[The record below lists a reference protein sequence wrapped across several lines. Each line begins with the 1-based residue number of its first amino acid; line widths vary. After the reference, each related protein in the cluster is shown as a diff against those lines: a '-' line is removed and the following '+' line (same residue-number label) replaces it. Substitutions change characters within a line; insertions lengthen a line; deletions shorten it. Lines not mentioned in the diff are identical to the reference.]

1 MRPWVGPRIGGAI
14 IWSPDRNRT
23 EMDRKKC
30 GGCLVLRVIIII
42 LVIKGAL
49 YFSAG
54 KDNQI
59 SEKIE
64 GNSNQISSQQRSEIS
79 LLHVE
84 NLGSTVENL
93 DERMKTHA
101 TVKYSLL
108 LIIFIFIIAYAANKC
123 YKMPKRIKQRMEK
136 ESQEGRITDNENA
149 LIEMGYLR
157 PKTKKRKKQSQV
169 GQKVKP

>member
-1 MRPWVGPRIGGAI
+1 MG
-14 IWSPDRNRT
+14 
-23 EMDRKKC
+23 
-30 GGCLVLRVIIII
+30 VIIII
-42 LVIKGAL
+42 LVITGAL

-136 ESQEGRITDNENA
+136 ESQEGRITDHENA

-157 PKTKKRKKQSQV
+157 PKTKKKKKQSQI
-169 GQKVKP
+169 GQKVNQKL